1 MIRSMTAFA
10 RQEFR
15 ADWGTLTWELRSV
28 NHRYLEISP
37 RLPDDFRVLEP
48 EIRELVGARL
58 SRGKIE
64 CNLRFQPA
72 PGATPEVSIDMGLA
86 HALVE
91 ANRQIEDL
99 ILNAARVNTME
110 LLRWPGMLTLKG
122 PDLEPV
128 FDEAMRLLGSALDE
142 LVDTRRREGERI
154 RTVITQRCAAMRTLV
169 EEARTL
175 LPEVI
180 DRQRERLSER
190 LAEIRDELKEERLE
204 QEMVLFAQKIDVAEE
219 IDRLETHVDE
229 VERVIQS
236 EEAVGRRLDFLMQ
249 ELNREANTLG
259 SKSAAIETTR
269 IAVDL
274 KVLIE
279 QMREQVQ
286 NVE

>member
-10 RQEFR
+10 RQELR
-15 ADWGTLTWELRSV
+15 ADWGTLTLELRTV
-28 NHRYLEISP
+28 NHRYLEISA
-37 RLPDDFRVLEP
+37 RLPEDFRVLEP
-48 EIRELVGARL
+48 EIRELAGERL
-58 SRGKIE
+58 NRGKLE

-72 PGATPEVSIDMGLA
+72 PGATPEVSIDLGLA
-86 HALVE
+86 NALVE

-99 ILNAARVNTME
+99 ILNAARINPME

-128 FDEAMRLLGSALDE
+128 FDEALQSLGAALDE
-142 LVDTRRREGERI
+142 LVTTRRREGERI
-154 RTVITQRCAAMRTLV
+154 QAVIAQRCAAMRTLV
-169 EEARTL
+169 DEARTL
-175 LPEVI
+175 MPEVI
-180 DRQRERLSER
+180 ERQRERLNER
-190 LAEIRDELKEERLE
+190 LAEIREELKEDRLE

-219 IDRLETHVDE
+219 VDRLETHIEE

-279 QMREQVQ
+279 QIREQVQ
-286 NVE
+286 NAE

>member
-10 RQEFR
+10 RQELR
-15 ADWGTLTWELRSV
+15 ADWGTLTWELRTV
-28 NHRYLEISP
+28 NHRYLEIST
-37 RLPDDFRVLEP
+37 RLPEDFRVLEP
-48 EIRELVGARL
+48 EIRELAGERL
-58 SRGKIE
+58 NRGKLE

-72 PGATPEVSIDMGLA
+72 PGATPEVGIDQGLA
-86 HALVE
+86 NALIE

-99 ILNAARVNTME
+99 ILNAARINPME

-128 FDEAMRLLGSALDE
+128 FDEALKSLGSALDE
-142 LVDTRRREGERI
+142 LVATRRREGERI
-154 RTVITQRCAAMRTLV
+154 QAIIAQRCASMRTLV
-169 EEARTL
+169 DEARSL
-175 LPEVI
+175 MPEVI
-180 DRQRERLSER
+180 ERQRERLNDR
-190 LAEIRDELKEERLE
+190 LAEIREELKEDRLE

-219 IDRLETHVDE
+219 IDRLETHIDE

>member
-10 RQEFR
+10 RQELR
-15 ADWGTLTWELRSV
+15 ADWGTLTWELRTV
-28 NHRYLEISP
+28 NHRYLEIST
-37 RLPDDFRVLEP
+37 RLPEDFRVLEP
-48 EIRELVGARL
+48 EIRELAGERL
-58 SRGKIE
+58 SRGKLE

-72 PGATPEVSIDMGLA
+72 PGATPEVSIDAGLA
-86 HALVE
+86 NALVE

-99 ILNAARVNTME
+99 ILNAARINPME

-128 FDEAMRLLGSALDE
+128 LDEALQTLGSALDE
-142 LVDTRRREGERI
+142 LITTRKREGERI
-154 RTVITQRCAAMRTLV
+154 QAVIAQRCAAMRILV

-175 LPEVI
+175 LPEVLE
-180 DRQRERLSER
+180 RQRERLNER
-190 LAEIRDELKEERLE
+190 LAEIREELKEDRLE

-219 IDRLETHVDE
+219 VDRLETHIDE
-229 VERVIQS
+229 VERVIQT